1 MIDLNNFNTVKLV
14 EGNISHTRHVKP
26 FNSFNYKCISII
38 VNLNKTI
45 NQEKIGPLFSLNKS
59 NVFSWNAKDHGDG
72 ETHPLKWARKE
83 VSNFGGDAS
92 GTILLH
98 CFPKIFGYVFNPLSV
113 YFCFNKNNKLSALIY
128 EVRNVVGGIHSY
140 VAIVDKQGQTHST
153 EKLFEVSPFLSS
165 DGSYKLRAIISNNKL
180 NISVNYLIDQKNI
193 LDAIQMGKIKLL
205 TTSSLFIAI
214 IKGIAF
220 PAKPMI
226 NILYESFKL
235 IIKGAIFKKI
245 DVMRKH
251 KTNLAK
257 KI

>member
-72 ETHPLKWARKE
+72 ETHPLIWARKE

-92 GTILLH
+92 GIVLLH

-140 VAIVDKQGQTHST
+140 VAIIDNIGETHST
-153 EKLFEVSPFLSS
+153 KKLFEVSPFLSS
-165 DGSYKLRAIISNNKL
+165 EGNYELKSNISDSKI
-180 NISVNYLIDQKNI
+180 NISVNYSNKNTNI
-193 LDAIQMGKIKLL
+193 LSAIQVGKIKLL
-205 TTSSLFIAI
+205 TTSSLFIGI
-214 IKGIAF
+214 IKGKAF
-220 PAKPMI
+220 PVKPMI
-226 NILYESFKL
+226 NILFEALKL
-235 IIKGAIFKKI
+235 LIKGAIFKKI
-245 DVMRKH
+245 DVINKH
-251 KTNLAK
+251 KTSLAK
-257 KI
+257 KN

>member
-128 EVRNVVGGIHSY
+128 EFRNVVGGIHSC
-140 VAIVDKQGQTHST
+140 VAIVD
-153 EKLFEVSPFLSS
+153 
-165 DGSYKLRAIISNNKL
+165 
-180 NISVNYLIDQKNI
+180 
-193 LDAIQMGKIKLL
+193 
-205 TTSSLFIAI
+205 
-214 IKGIAF
+214 
-220 PAKPMI
+220 
-226 NILYESFKL
+226 
-235 IIKGAIFKKI
+235 
-245 DVMRKH
+245 
-251 KTNLAK
+251 
-257 KI
+257 

>member
-1 MIDLNNFNTVKLV
+1 MFDLNNFNTVKLV
-14 EGNISHTRHVKP
+14 EGNITHTRHVKP

-38 VNLNKTI
+38 LNLNKTT
-45 NQEKIGPLFSLNKS
+45 NQKKIGPLFSINKF
-59 NVFSWNAKDHGDG
+59 NVFSWDAKDHGDG
-72 ETHPLKWARKE
+72 ETHPLNWARKE

-98 CFPKIFGYVFNPLSV
+98 CFPKIFGHVFNPLSV

-140 VAIVDKQGQTHST
+140 VAIVDKQGQTHLT
-153 EKLFEVSPFLSS
+153 KKLFEVSPFLSS
-165 DGSYKLRAIISNNKL
+165 DGNYKLRSIISNNKL
-180 NISVNYLIDQKNI
+180 NISVNYFINNGKV
-193 LDAIQMGKIKLL
+193 LDAIQLGKIKLL

-214 IKGIAF
+214 LKGLAF

-226 NILYESFKL
+226 NILYESLKL
-235 IIKGAIFKKI
+235 MIKGAIFKKI
-245 DVMRKH
+245 EVKKKH

-257 KI
+257 RI

>member
-1 MIDLNNFNTVKLV
+1 MINLNSFNTVELV
-14 EGNISHTRHVKP
+14 EGNISHTRHIKP

-38 VNLNKTI
+38 VNLNKAR
-45 NQEKIGPLFSLNKS
+45 NQKKIVPLFSINKS
-59 NVFSWNAKDHGDG
+59 NIFSWNEKDHGDG
-72 ETHPLKWARKE
+72 EIHPLNWARNE
-83 VSNFGGDAS
+83 VSKFGGDAS
-92 GTILLH
+92 GTVLLH

-113 YFCFNKNNKLSALIY
+113 YFCFNKNNSLTALIY

-140 VAIVDKQGQTHST
+140 VAIVDKQGQTHLT
-153 EKLFEVSPFLSS
+153 KKLFEVSPFLSS
-165 DGSYKLRAIISNNKL
+165 DGVYKLRAIVSNNKL
-180 NISVNYLIDQKNI
+180 NISVNYFIDNSNI
-193 LDAIQMGKIKLL
+193 LDAIQVGKISLL

-214 IKGIAF
+214 IKGLAF

-226 NILYESFKL
+226 NILYESLKL

-245 DVMRKH
+245 DVMKKH